1 VNTPRDEER
10 ISVNDIDT
18 VCCECYKVTRN
29 RYAIVCPIC
38 EGTVIHVRSGMGQQA
53 AKDLKARGNSHLA
66 I

>member
-53 AKDLKARGNSHLA
+53 A
-66 I
+66 